1 MAISRYLNHEGIFI
15 AQGNVVGVSCVNKFG
30 ATATAMTLESTIWDA
45 NDTTA
50 LYPYPAAGVAAV
62 TSNTT
67 DDGEVVVVEGL
78 DADYKIKSTTIP
90 VGAASPVVFSRI
102 FRAYMLSTP
111 NGTDVDITIG
121 GALAARI
128 KAGFNQTEMGVY
140 TIPAGKT
147 GFLLKIHGSSDRSAG
162 SPAVQFFLKKREVS
176 ESLFR
181 IKGTYGTA
189 GGNQFDYEYPV
200 PLLIPE
206 KTDVQVNAAA
216 TQATKV
222 SCIFDI
228 ILVDN
233 H

>member
-1 MAISRYLNHEGIFI
+1 MGASRYLNHEGIFI
-15 AQGNVVGVSCVNKFG
+15 AKGEVVGVSCVNKFG
-30 ATATAMTLESTIWDA
+30 ATATTITTESTIWNA
-45 NDTTA
+45 ADTTA

-147 GFLLKIHGSSDRSAG
+147 GFLVKIHGSSDRSAG